1 VETSETNSVR
11 LNKGRRAA
19 CQLIPSNL
27 SSTRMSSAWPSCG
40 REKHHAVEL
49 AAESAA
55 TLEEFR
61 VFCRL
66 VIYEERGEPRGRV
79 LQVVCF
85 VEDEQGRAE
94 ARASA
99 SLHTSSITAARER
112 RACSNLSSE
121 AFDRTGSLRSSST
134 TGNSTSASIS
144 SSASCR

>member
-1 VETSETNSVR
+1 MR
-11 LNKGRRAA
+11 
-19 CQLIPSNL
+19 SNL
-27 SSTRMSSAWPSCG
+27 PPRAPLRSKSFESFAASSSTKSEASRVAGFFRWCASSRMS
-40 REKHHAVEL
+40 RD
-49 AAESAA
+49 
-55 TLEEFR
+55 
-61 VFCRL
+61 
-66 VIYEERGEPRGRV
+66 ERKR
-79 LQVVCF
+79 
-85 VEDEQGRAE
+85 

>member
-1 VETSETNSVR
+1 
-11 LNKGRRAA
+11 
-19 CQLIPSNL
+19 
-27 SSTRMSSAWPSCG
+27 MSSAWPSCG

-94 ARASA
+94 ARARKRKPPHLVHHRGERTPRLLQ
-99 SLHTSSITAARER
+99 SLVGSVRPHRQLAQF
-112 RACSNLSSE
+112 
-121 AFDRTGSLRSSST
+121 FDHRQ
-134 TGNSTSASIS
+134 
-144 SSASCR
+144 